1 MCLFESNISIVEI
14 APQSNLARWWADIWV
29 PALCLSSY
37 TECSKSVLPPQI
49 YLLFLICCVQYSI
62 LLRQMEDECAED
74 YKHTGDELEINNS
87 SSDITNTEN
96 TYMESDSIN
105 YKSLIEI

>member
-1 MCLFESNISIVEI
+1 
-14 APQSNLARWWADIWV
+14 
-29 PALCLSSY
+29 
-37 TECSKSVLPPQI
+37 
-49 YLLFLICCVQYSI
+49 
-62 LLRQMEDECAED
+62 MEDECAED